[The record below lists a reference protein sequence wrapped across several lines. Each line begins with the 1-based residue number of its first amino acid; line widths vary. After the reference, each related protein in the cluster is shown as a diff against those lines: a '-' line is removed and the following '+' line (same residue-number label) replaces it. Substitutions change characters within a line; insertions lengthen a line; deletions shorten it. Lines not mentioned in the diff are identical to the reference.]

1 MEVRKNGSDGSL
13 TAEVNADKDGM
24 LFVSI
29 PYDSGWAAEV
39 NGKKAE
45 IKNADIGFQ
54 AVAIPAGKSTVT
66 FHYETPLMKQGAV
79 LSLLGLLLF
88 AAEVFCIRRKIRRK

>member
-1 MEVRKNGSDGSL
+1 
-13 TAEVNADKDGM
+13 M

-29 PYDSGWAAEV
+29 PYDSGWSAEV

-45 IKNADIGFQ
+45 IQNADIGFQ

-66 FHYETPLMKQGAV
+66 FHYETPLIKQGAV
-79 LSLLGLLLF
+79 LSLLGLVLF
-88 AAEVFCIRRKIRRK
+88 AAETFCIRRKEQKRVVI